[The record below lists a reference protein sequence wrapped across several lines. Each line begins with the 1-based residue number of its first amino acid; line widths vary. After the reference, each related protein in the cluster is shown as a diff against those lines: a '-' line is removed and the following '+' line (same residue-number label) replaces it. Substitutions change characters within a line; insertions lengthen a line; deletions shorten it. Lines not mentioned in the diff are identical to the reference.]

1 MFEYFKTKIDPKGIL
16 FLQETHSSIEIEK
29 KWNDEFN
36 GQLFFSH
43 GKTNS
48 CGVVIAFYG
57 NINYSVQKQLIDIEG
72 RILILEV
79 EIENENY
86 LLINLYNAN
95 TETEQLKTLNILS
108 TLLEQIQNIGEKSI
122 ILGGDFNFY
131 FNEKLET
138 SGGSPLLKKHSI
150 SNFLEIKEGLNL
162 CDLWR
167 VRNPKMKT
175 FTFRQRHFSGLIQR
189 RLDYLFISQKLQESV
204 KKIQILSSF
213 SSDHSPILA
222 SFVISINVSLCGPGL
237 WKFNNSL
244 VTNAKF
250 VDFNKDPNLC
260 DRMKSELLKYEI
272 RSFSINFSK
281 NIAKQ
286 SRILQNNLEKKIK
299 SLESNLDNDENFQEY
314 TNGKNELE
322 TIYSKVSEG
331 IRIRSKTDWYQY
343 GEKSTKYF
351 LNLEKQR
358 AVNGTVR
365 QIIHNDNEINNPV
378 EIRNELKIFYEN
390 LFKQKSSP
398 LTSSL
403 NSYLENIQLP
413 LINNEMF
420 LDCEKEFALDEL
432 FLSMKSMENG
442 KTPGNDGI
450 TNKFYETFWD
460 ELKFAF
466 IKSINQAKVTGELSI
481 SQSQAVIKL
490 IEKKDRDKRFIKN
503 WRPISL
509 LNVDTKIISKA
520 MALRLL
526 PSIISTNQTAYV
538 NKRCISESGRLISD
552 ILEICDKQKIG
563 GFLVTMD
570 IEKAF
575 DSLDHNFL
583 LTVLAKFGFGNN
595 FLSWIKILLKKQ
607 LSCVINGGFTTSYF
621 NLEKGARQGDPASV
635 YLFILALEVLFISIK
650 NNQNIKGLEI
660 FKHEFLYTAYAD
672 DSTFFLK
679 NIKSVKE
686 LIKSF
691 ERFYPFSGLKSN
703 IDNVNWQ
710 ASVP

>member
-1 MFEYFKTKIDPKGIL
+1 MFEYSKTKIDPKGIL
-16 FLQETHSSIEIEK
+16 FLQETHSSIETEK

-57 NINYSVQKQLIDIEG
+57 NINYSVQKQLIDSEG

-150 SNFLEIKEGLNL
+150 SKFLEIKESLNL

-175 FTFRQRHFSGLIQR
+175 LIQR

-222 SFVISINVSLCGPGL
+222 SFVISNNVSLRRPGL

-250 VDFNKDPNLC
+250 VEEMNEHIRKTISNFNNDPNLC
-260 DRMKSELLKYEI
+260 DQMKWELLRYEI

-286 SRILQNNLEKKIK
+286 LRILQNNLEKKIK

-314 TNGKNELE
+314 TNAKNELD
-322 TIYSKVSEG
+322 TLYSK
-331 IRIRSKTDWYQY
+331 
-343 GEKSTKYF
+343 
-351 LNLEKQR
+351 
-358 AVNGTVR
+358 
-365 QIIHNDNEINNPV
+365 
-378 EIRNELKIFYEN
+378 
-390 LFKQKSSP
+390 
-398 LTSSL
+398 
-403 NSYLENIQLP
+403 
-413 LINNEMF
+413 
-420 LDCEKEFALDEL
+420 
-432 FLSMKSMENG
+432 
-442 KTPGNDGI
+442 
-450 TNKFYETFWD
+450 
-460 ELKFAF
+460 
-466 IKSINQAKVTGELSI
+466 I
-481 SQSQAVIKL
+481 S
-490 IEKKDRDKRFIKN
+490 
-503 WRPISL
+503 
-509 LNVDTKIISKA
+509 
-520 MALRLL
+520 
-526 PSIISTNQTAYV
+526 
-538 NKRCISESGRLISD
+538 
-552 ILEICDKQKIG
+552 
-563 GFLVTMD
+563 
-570 IEKAF
+570 
-575 DSLDHNFL
+575 
-583 LTVLAKFGFGNN
+583 
-595 FLSWIKILLKKQ
+595 
-607 LSCVINGGFTTSYF
+607 
-621 NLEKGARQGDPASV
+621 
-635 YLFILALEVLFISIK
+635 
-650 NNQNIKGLEI
+650 
-660 FKHEFLYTAYAD
+660 
-672 DSTFFLK
+672 
-679 NIKSVKE
+679 
-686 LIKSF
+686 
-691 ERFYPFSGLKSN
+691 
-703 IDNVNWQ
+703 
-710 ASVP
+710 

>member
-57 NINYSVQKQLIDIEG
+57 NINYSVQKQLIDSEG

-150 SNFLEIKEGLNL
+150 SKFLEIKESLNL

-175 FTFRQRHFSGLIQR
+175 FTFRQHHFSGLIQR

-213 SSDHSPILA
+213 SSYHSPILA
-222 SFVISINVSLCGPGL
+222 SFVISNVSLRRPGL

-250 VDFNKDPNLC
+250 VEEMNEHISNFNNDPSLR
-260 DRMKSELLKYEI
+260 DQMKWELLKYEI

-286 SRILQNNLEKKIK
+286 SRTLQNNLEKKIK
-299 SLESNLDNDENFQEY
+299 SLESNLNNDENFEEY
-314 TNGKNELE
+314 TNSKNELE
-322 TIYSKVSEG
+322 TIYSKISEG
-331 IRIRSKTDWYQY
+331 IRIRSKTDCI
-343 GEKSTKYF
+343 
-351 LNLEKQR
+351 N
-358 AVNGTVR
+358 TVKKV
-365 QIIHNDNEINNPV
+365 QN
-378 EIRNELKIFYEN
+378 
-390 LFKQKSSP
+390 
-398 LTSSL
+398 TS
-403 NSYLENIQLP
+403 
-413 LINNEMF
+413 
-420 LDCEKEFALDEL
+420 
-432 FLSMKSMENG
+432 
-442 KTPGNDGI
+442 
-450 TNKFYETFWD
+450 
-460 ELKFAF
+460 
-466 IKSINQAKVTGELSI
+466 
-481 SQSQAVIKL
+481 
-490 IEKKDRDKRFIKN
+490 
-503 WRPISL
+503 
-509 LNVDTKIISKA
+509 
-520 MALRLL
+520 
-526 PSIISTNQTAYV
+526 
-538 NKRCISESGRLISD
+538 
-552 ILEICDKQKIG
+552 
-563 GFLVTMD
+563 
-570 IEKAF
+570 
-575 DSLDHNFL
+575 
-583 LTVLAKFGFGNN
+583 
-595 FLSWIKILLKKQ
+595 
-607 LSCVINGGFTTSYF
+607 
-621 NLEKGARQGDPASV
+621 
-635 YLFILALEVLFISIK
+635 
-650 NNQNIKGLEI
+650 
-660 FKHEFLYTAYAD
+660 
-672 DSTFFLK
+672 
-679 NIKSVKE
+679 
-686 LIKSF
+686 
-691 ERFYPFSGLKSN
+691 
-703 IDNVNWQ
+703 
-710 ASVP
+710 